1 MYDGF
6 HYSLVVGGGGDTLGA
21 GGSTGGSRG
30 GTKIPTC
37 SNATKVLLF
46 NPQLLS
52 NSPGGFPMGGRGS
65 PGGGGMPR
73 GYGLIPPP
81 ITNGSIPWSY
91 GQLSPRI
98 QNPLS
103 AGNVDTYH
111 SHITTT
117 FCCMALLLTIVVLAS
132 LPLLWLLGL
141 DVSSPSFS

>member
-1 MYDGF
+1 MEEEIL
-6 HYSLVVGGGGDTLGA
+6 LVLVEVQEEAEVEPKYLHVQMQQ
-21 GGSTGGSRG
+21 
-30 GTKIPTC
+30 KYC
-37 SNATKVLLF
+37 NF

-141 DVSSPSFS
+141 DVSSPSLS

>member
-1 MYDGF
+1 MEEEIL
-6 HYSLVVGGGGDTLGA
+6 LVLVEVQEEAEVEPKYLHVQMQQ
-21 GGSTGGSRG
+21 
-30 GTKIPTC
+30 KYC
-37 SNATKVLLF
+37 YF

-52 NSPGGFPMGGRGS
+52 NSPGGFLMGGRGS

-117 FCCMALLLTIVVLAS
+117 FCCMALLLTIVVFAS

-141 DVSSPSFS
+141 DVSSPSLS